1 MDALARLSAA
11 TTALAESR
19 TLDEVKRILD
29 LAEAAR
35 TYARAAK
42 MGLEAA
48 NYAAEIK
55 LRAERKA
62 GEILAQLE
70 RGRGNNQYSEGHSTM
85 ERSSEYAT
93 VLTENDIAPVT
104 AHRWQTVATVPD
116 EVFEE
121 HIAEVRQEQQ
131 EITSAGLLR
140 LAGELKRAA
149 TVVGAAWS
157 ETELARKSRVLDGMT
172 VHANMKTDL
181 ALIEWAK
188 ENGLFVRVD
197 RATEWGNPFL
207 LPADGDRLTVVENYQ
222 WYLDRK
228 PSLLAKLS
236 EIQGKVLGCWCYP
249 EMCHGVVLEEYA
261 DDRAD

>member
-62 GEILAQLE
+62 GELLAQLE
-70 RGRGNNQYSEGHSTM
+70 RDKPGPRTELNSSVEFN
-85 ERSSEYAT
+85 SEYRA
-93 VLTENDIAPVT
+93 VLTENDIAPTT

-228 PSLLAKLS
+228 PSLLAKLP

>member
-1 MDALARLSAA
+1 MDALAKLDAA
-11 TTALAESR
+11 THALAEAKN
-19 TLDEVKRILD
+19 LDEVKYIID
-29 LAEAAR
+29 IAEAAR

-48 NYAAEIK
+48 NHAAEIK

-62 GEILAQLE
+62 GELLAQLE
-70 RGRGNNQYSEGHSTM
+70 RSNGGRPTETNNSVLPV
-85 ERSSEYAT
+85 SEYRS
-93 VLTENDIAPVT
+93 VLSENEINPMT

-116 EVFEE
+116 ELFEE
-121 HIAEVRQEQQ
+121 HIAEVKDEQQ

-140 LAGELKRAA
+140 LAGELKQAA
-149 TVVGAAWS
+149 KTVGAKWTPS
-157 ETELARKSRVLDGMT
+157 ELERKSLVEQGVT
-172 VHANMKTDL
+172 VHANMKTDI

-188 ENGLFVRVD
+188 GCNLFVRVD

-207 LPADGDRLTVVENYQ
+207 LPADGDRQTVVENYQ

-228 PSLLAKLS
+228 PSLLAKLPTLC
-236 EIQGKVLGCWCYP
+236 GKVLGCWCHP
-249 EMCHGVVLEEYA
+249 EMCHAEVLEEYA